1 MTKTQSLYQEYAQ
14 LVQQEKEIKLLKE
27 KMLGAILKDMMD
39 RQVSSED
46 HEYGKFTVT
55 ILKKWQYPEEVI
67 KLEDKAKAAKAKAQS
82 NETATYTEEP
92 SLRFTLSKELF

>member
-1 MTKTQSLYQEYAQ
+1 MNKLYAEYAQ

-27 KMLGAILKDMMD
+27 KMLSTILKDMTD

-55 ILKKWQYPEEVI
+55 YLKKWTYSQATVEM
-67 KLEDKAKAAKAKAQS
+67 EDKLKAKKAKEQS
-82 NETATYTEEP
+82 SEVATYTEEP
-92 SLRFTLSKELF
+92 SLRFTIKDLF